1 MAISGKPEDQTSFYL
16 WKYETDKTSGEKST
30 LYYTKVPD
38 KLDEEGNVITAGYYG
53 WVEYKPENKTLSYT
67 ITTTNGKL
75 NIDYALLENMVYY
88 LQEAVAPDGYDIDT
102 TDVCHLRR
110 RYLQPAQGVRRNDHQ
125 CGRRYYFFRCRPRL
139 QGCH

>member
-1 MAISGKPEDQTSFYL
+1 MQ
-16 WKYETDKTSGEKST
+16 
-30 LYYTKVPD
+30 
-38 KLDEEGNVITAGYYG
+38 TAGYYG
-53 WVEYKPENKTLSYT
+53 WVEYKPAKNKTLSYT

-110 RYLQPAQGVRRNDHQ
+110 RYLQPAQGVPAKRSPMCAAGTTSSAADLGYKGAIEGGKTLTVQLHQ
-125 CGRRYYFFRCRPRL
+125 QKDRHP
-139 QGCH
+139 